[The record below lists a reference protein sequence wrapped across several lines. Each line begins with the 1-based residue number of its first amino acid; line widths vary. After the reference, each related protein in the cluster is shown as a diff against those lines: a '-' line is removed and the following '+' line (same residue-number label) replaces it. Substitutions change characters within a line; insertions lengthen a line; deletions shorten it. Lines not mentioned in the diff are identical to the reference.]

1 MLRKYLSIITIL
13 TCLLSYSALG
23 LSVEN
28 QVDEYDN
35 LLVSINV
42 KDADIN
48 DVLKMIA
55 EQSGLNI
62 IAGKNVK
69 GKVSILS
76 LRFLFLMR

>member
-1 MLRKYLSIITIL
+1 
-13 TCLLSYSALG
+13 LG

-55 EQSGLNI
+55 EQKWI
-62 IAGKNVK
+62 EYYC
-69 GKVSILS
+69 
-76 LRFLFLMR
+76 R